1 MKTYTTLDL
10 HLFDGEAGTAAPAPE
25 GDMAAK
31 TAGRTAWN
39 PLEEVA
45 YGKQAEPAA
54 APSAELPSKPTE
66 ATVDA
71 DTEEARRAEFE
82 RLIKGK
88 YRDLYE
94 ARTQRMIND
103 RFKQTKG
110 LEEQVNALAP
120 VLELLADKYGVDPKD
135 AKAVAA
141 ALEEDDSYY
150 QDEAYAKGVT
160 VEQLKTIKK
169 LERENAAFRE
179 MAKEQERRQRAGQ
192 IYAQWEAQAQAAQ
205 ALYPGFDLREEINR
219 TDTGERFMGLLR
231 SGVDARTAYEVVHKD
246 EIIGGAMQYTAQRVQ
261 EKVVNDIRAR
271 GMRPPEN
278 GGSGAGAA
286 RIVKSDPSAFT
297 KKDRDEIARRVMRGE
312 RIEL

>member
-1 MKTYTTLDL
+1 MEMDATLDL
-10 HLFDGEAGTAAPAPE
+10 RLFNGEAGTADPAAEDAMPTE
-25 GDMAAK
+25 
-31 TAGRTAWN
+31 TAGRTARN
-39 PLEEVA
+39 PLAEVA

-54 APSAELPSKPTE
+54 APNAELPGKPAE
-66 ATVDA
+66 ATVTA

-88 YRDLYE
+88 YKDLYE
-94 ARTQRMIND
+94 ARAQRMIND

-110 LEEQVNALAP
+110 LEEQVNAMAP
-120 VLELLADKYGVDPKD
+120 VLELLAAKYGVDPKD

-179 MAKEQERRQRAGQ
+179 MAKERRQRADQ
-192 IYAQWEAQAQAAQ
+192 IYAQWESQAQAAQ
-205 ALYPGFDLREEINR
+205 AIYPGFDLREEINR

-278 GGSGAGAA
+278 GGNGTGAA